1 MIKQYDQPYTQFC
14 VNLYYREYES
24 TVRIVAKAFLK
35 LGLERHHSVCI
46 IGYNSPEWFISDLA
60 AIYAG

>member
-1 MIKQYDQPYTQFC
+1 MP
-14 VNLYYREYES
+14 LRYREYEQS
-24 TVRIVAKAFLK
+24 VRIVAKAFLK

-46 IGYNSPEWFISDLA
+46 LGFNCPQWFIADLA